1 MEIQDRHLQDAT
13 AQPQPARG
21 DMLYGLVQSEQLLRQ
36 ANVAAGTNLQY
47 IGGDIPKW
55 RRKVL

>member
-1 MEIQDRHLQDAT
+1 
-13 AQPQPARG
+13 
-21 DMLYGLVQSEQLLRQ
+21 MLYGLVQSEQLLRQ